1 MVSAFGNKPREYEV
15 SFFAKNKQNNIR
27 LTALKLPGHDNMA
40 SWLVRVEPGYP
51 EILLNVLRGAPNDIN
66 FYHVSSS
73 KAWRSILSDRWRR
86 GKGLQ
91 RAIGLI
97 FRSYKM
103 AINEGLGAAL
113 ANFWPS
119 NKTTIG
125 SYDEWLLKY
134 DGPDQHKNVNEF
146 IGDLAYQPL
155 ISIILPT
162 FNSNLN
168 FLTQAIESVK
178 GQSYPNWQL
187 CIADDAS
194 TDKVLLDY
202 LKEFRK

>member
-1 MVSAFGNKPREYEV
+1 
-15 SFFAKNKQNNIR
+15 
-27 LTALKLPGHDNMA
+27 
-40 SWLVRVEPGYP
+40 
-51 EILLNVLRGAPNDIN
+51 
-66 FYHVSSS
+66 
-73 KAWRSILSDRWRR
+73 
-86 GKGLQ
+86 
-91 RAIGLI
+91 
-97 FRSYKM
+97 M

-125 SYDEWLLKY
+125 FYDEWLLKY
-134 DGPDQHKNVNEF
+134 DGPDQHQNVNGF
-146 IGDLAYQPL
+146 IGDLNYQPL

-168 FLTQAIESVK
+168 FLTQAIESVT

-194 TDKVLLDY
+194 TDKDLKDY
-202 LKEFRK
+202 LKDWRITKKYRLFTEIPMVIFQLQLTQP

>member
-1 MVSAFGNKPREYEV
+1 M
-15 SFFAKNKQNNIR
+15 
-27 LTALKLPGHDNMA
+27 
-40 SWLVRVEPGYP
+40 
-51 EILLNVLRGAPNDIN
+51 
-66 FYHVSSS
+66 
-73 KAWRSILSDRWRR
+73 SDRWRR

-113 ANFWPS
+113 ADFWPS

-134 DGPDQHKNVNEF
+134 DGPDQHQNVNEF

-168 FLTQAIESVK
+168 FLTQAIESVTGTILPK
-178 GQSYPNWQL
+178 L
-187 CIADDAS
+187 ATLHC
-194 TDKVLLDY
+194 
-202 LKEFRK
+202 